1 MKKQSKLAMKLAY
14 LLSIG
19 KVEDIT
25 DTQEALDLQQHSDLP
40 IEVVYKF
47 TSKNPETELTG
58 LCLTNVS
65 MKNCINMLYEIHQPI
80 CSRYK

>member
-47 TSKNPETELTG
+47 TSKRPESELTG